1 MTINIRDAKENDIT
15 SLFPLVQ
22 DFATS
27 FKVEEDKFKSAFQSL
42 VENTDA
48 KILIAQ
54 ESDETIGYCLGFI
67 HHTFYANGKVAW
79 LEEIMVPQSHRRS
92 GVGEILMKHYEN
104 WAASEDA
111 KLNALATRRASKFYE
126 AIEYEASATYYRKIL

>member
-1 MTINIRDAKENDIT
+1 MINIRDAKADDVA

-27 FKVEEDKFKSAFQSL
+27 FKVEKDKFEGAFQSL
-42 VENTDA
+42 IENTDA
-48 KILIAQ
+48 KILVAK
-54 ESDETIGYCLGFI
+54 ENDEIIGYCLGFI

-79 LEEIMVPQSHRRS
+79 LEEIMIAQSHRRS
-92 GVGEILMKHYEN
+92 GVGELLMKHFEN
-104 WAASEDA
+104 WAASEGA
-111 KLNALATRRASKFYE
+111 TLNALATRRASKFYE